1 MNMPDD
7 AGRQAIQ
14 QVNENAMN
22 PKLKQIID
30 EFIQREA
37 LSGTSLVMTIFG
49 DSIYHR
55 GGVISLASLIQLMD
69 VFGLNE
75 RSVRT
80 AVFRLVQNG
89 WLKSEKIGRTSYYR
103 ITESSRQRFIM
114 ADQKI
119 YGFSHKDWDKNWD
132 LVLLS
137 SVELEN
143 KLVLKKELEWLGFA
157 NIATNVMAYPGCD
170 QQKLQNLLLNHQM
183 TDQVVVF
190 RAETLE
196 LWQESYPTI
205 KRMVTVN
212 WPIQELHQ
220 RYEKFISDFREF
232 FYFVEQEEEIDAVQ
246 AFQIRIL
253 LIHQFRRILLKDPNL
268 PFELLPTDWLSL
280 IARNLSTNLY
290 QAVFLAGDEFFL
302 NVARTAEGSMPP
314 AHSQFYKRFG
324 GLK

>member
-314 AHSQFYKRFG
+314 AHPQFYKRFG

>member
-1 MNMPDD
+1 
-7 AGRQAIQ
+7 
-14 QVNENAMN
+14 MN

-30 EFIQREA
+30 DFIQTEA
-37 LSGTSLVMTIFG
+37 LSGTSLIMTIFG
-49 DSIYHR
+49 DCIFHR
-55 GGVISLASLIQLMD
+55 GGIISLASLIQLMD
-69 VFGLNE
+69 VFGFNE

-89 WLKSEKIGRTSYYR
+89 WLMSEKIGRTSYYR
-103 ITESSRQRFIM
+103 VTESSRQRFIM

-119 YGFSHKDWDKNWD
+119 YSFQHTEWDQKWD

-170 QQKLQNLLLNHQM
+170 QQKLQNLLLSHQM

-205 KRMVTVN
+205 KRMVVVN

-232 FYFVEQEEEIDAVQ
+232 FYFVEQDEEIDAVQ

-290 QAVFLAGDEFFL
+290 QAVFMAGDEFFL

-314 AHSQFYKRFG
+314 AHPQFYKRFG
-324 GLK
+324 GLKQPDLSY

>member
-1 MNMPDD
+1 
-7 AGRQAIQ
+7 
-14 QVNENAMN
+14 MN
-22 PKLKQIID
+22 PKLKQVID
-30 EFIQREA
+30 DFIQNET

-69 VFGLNE
+69 VFSFNE

-89 WLKSEKIGRTSYYR
+89 WLSSEKIGRTSYYR
-103 ITESSRQRFIM
+103 ITESSRQRFIT

-119 YGFSHKDWDKNWD
+119 YSFQHNEWDQKWD

-143 KLVLKKELEWLGFA
+143 KQTLKKELEWLGFA

-170 QQKLQNLLLNHQM
+170 QQKLQNLLLNNKM

-190 RAETLE
+190 RAETLQ

-205 KRMVTVN
+205 KRMVETN
-212 WPIQELHQ
+212 WPIPELHQ

-232 FYFVEQEEEIDAVQ
+232 FYLVENEEELDPVQ

-253 LIHQFRRILLKDPNL
+253 LIHQYRRILLKDPNL

-290 QAVFLAGDEFFL
+290 QAVFAVGDEFFL
-302 NVARTAEGSMPP
+302 ETARTAEGLMPP
-314 AHSQFYKRFG
+314 AHPQFYKRFG
-324 GLK
+324 GLKQPELTF

>member
-1 MNMPDD
+1 MNL
-7 AGRQAIQ
+7 
-14 QVNENAMN
+14 
-22 PKLKQIID
+22 KLKQTID
-30 EFIQREA
+30 DFIQREA

-55 GGVISLASLIQLMD
+55 GGVISLASLIQLME
-69 VFGLNE
+69 VFGFNE

-89 WLKSEKIGRTSYYR
+89 WLSSEKIGRTSYYR
-103 ITESSRQRFIM
+103 VTESSRQRFMM

-119 YGFSHKDWDKNWD
+119 YGFSHKEWDQKWD

-170 QQKLQNLLLNHQM
+170 AQKLQHLLLNHQM

-190 RAETLE
+190 KAETLN

-205 KRMVTVN
+205 KRMVSVN

-220 RYEKFISDFREF
+220 RYEKFIGDFREF
-232 FYFVEQEEEIDAVQ
+232 FHFVEHEEEIHPIQ

-280 IARNLSTNLY
+280 IARNLTTNLY
-290 QAVFLAGDEFFL
+290 QAVFAAGDEFFL
-302 NVARTAEGSMPP
+302 DIARTAEGNMPP
-314 AHSQFYKRFG
+314 AHPQFYKRFG
-324 GLK
+324 GLKRSELSY

>member
-1 MNMPDD
+1 MPDD

-314 AHSQFYKRFG
+314 AHPQFYKRFG

>member
-1 MNMPDD
+1 
-7 AGRQAIQ
+7 
-14 QVNENAMN
+14 MN

-89 WLKSEKIGRTSYYR
+89 WLSSEKIGRTSYYR

-119 YGFSHKDWDKNWD
+119 YGFSHKDWDKKWD

-170 QQKLQNLLLNHQM
+170 QQKLQNLLLSHQM

-205 KRMVTVN
+205 KRMVVVN

-232 FYFVEQEEEIDAVQ
+232 FYFVEQDEEIDAVQ

-290 QAVFLAGDEFFL
+290 QAVFMAGDEFFL
-302 NVARTAEGSMPP
+302 NIARTAEGSMPP
-314 AHSQFYKRFG
+314 AHPQFYKRFG
-324 GLK
+324 GLKQPDLSY